1 MNKFSMLRVI
11 SVAALSFAYALVT
24 PPIKAEANAAEVTVL
39 ASVALTSVLDKLGP
53 AFERFSG
60 NKVSVGYGLTA
71 DLRKR
76 VLNGEA
82 VDVVILG
89 AQALDD
95 LQKQGKL
102 MPGSATG
109 VAGTPV
115 SVVIRA
121 GAPKPDI
128 SSVDAFKRTL
138 LSAKSIVYADPA
150 KGGLSGVYFARVL
163 DRLGLTE
170 QLRTKTILVPGAQAA
185 EVVAK
190 GDAELGVAQGSEIV
204 PVSGAQLV
212 GPLPGEIASVTIFA
226 AGVGA
231 DSKSPDAAKAFIG
244 YLKGP
249 AAAPT
254 LKAEGFEPG

>member
-1 MNKFSMLRVI
+1 MSKFSILRAI
-11 SVAALSFAYALVT
+11 SVVALSFAFALGA
-24 PPIKAEANAAEVTVL
+24 PPIQGVANGAEVQVL

-53 AFERFSG
+53 AFERSSG

-76 VLNGEA
+76 ILNGEA

-121 GAPKPDI
+121 GAPKPD
-128 SSVDAFKRTL
+128 SR
-138 LSAKSIVYADPA
+138 SI
-150 KGGLSGVYFARVL
+150 
-163 DRLGLTE
+163 
-170 QLRTKTILVPGAQAA
+170 QAH
-185 EVVAK
+185 
-190 GDAELGVAQGSEIV
+190 
-204 PVSGAQLV
+204 
-212 GPLPGEIASVTIFA
+212 ASVRQ
-226 AGVGA
+226 VNC
-231 DSKSPDAAKAFIG
+231 
-244 YLKGP
+244 LR
-249 AAAPT
+249 
-254 LKAEGFEPG
+254 

>member
-1 MNKFSMLRVI
+1 M
-11 SVAALSFAYALVT
+11 
-24 PPIKAEANAAEVTVL
+24 
-39 ASVALTSVLDKLGP
+39 
-53 AFERFSG
+53 
-60 NKVSVGYGLTA
+60 
-71 DLRKR
+71 
-76 VLNGEA
+76 
-82 VDVVILG
+82 DVVILG
-89 AQALDD
+89 AQAVDD

-102 MPGSATG
+102 IPGSMTS

-121 GAPKPDI
+121 GVPKPDI
-128 SSVDAFKRTL
+128 SSVEAFKHTL

-170 QLRTKTILVPGAQAA
+170 QLRAKTILVPGAQAA

-212 GPLPGEIASVTIFA
+212 GPLPGEIVSVTIFA

-231 DSKSPDAAKAFIG
+231 DSKSQDAAKAFIG

-254 LKAEGFEPG
+254 LKAEGFEPE